1 MLQTVIAPIPGEV
14 IQIAGGYIYG
24 LPLGVIYTISEM
36 LLGADIV
43 DMFWLILTSF
53 VKNLSAGNL
62 LDQTKVKKR

>member
-1 MLQTVIAPIPGEV
+1 MIAPIPGEV